1 MIIDVRK
8 AKTEEFGRPFTLRS
22 AVAMAVEPLKVG
34 QSILIEK
41 TLDAVGREVQ
51 PTRLPGVIATVRGS
65 RRFSTRS
72 REEGVMITRIS

>member
-8 AKTEEFGRPFTLRS
+8 AKTENFGRPFTLRN
-22 AVAMAVEPLKVG
+22 AVASAIDPLKVG

-51 PTRLPGVIATVRGS
+51 PTRISCTIATVRGN
-65 RRFSTRS
+65 RRFSTRTQDS
-72 REEGVMITRIS
+72 GVMITRIS